1 MNILNKWHLFLD
13 NLRPL
18 FEESSKYAFSLF
30 GIEIAWYAVIILTG
44 AMISAIFGY
53 YYYAK
58 RLGVSS
64 DNVFYGVALG
74 LFFGVL
80 GARLYYVIFTASTGE
95 IHYDSLLEI
104 INPRDGGL
112 AIHGGVI
119 AATIFLVFYCRI
131 RHIKLLYV
139 LEIVMPL
146 IMFSQ
151 AVGRWGNFVNQEAFG
166 GLVQVEGLDISA
178 LTNWSVLPDSIL
190 EAQREALSNLL
201 IPNFIIDRMYIEY
214 SSAGGFI
221 CAGYY
226 YPTFLFESVL
236 NFVGVTAYFITRK
249 FCKKIVVGDALS
261 FYLIWYGAVR
271 IFIESMRT
279 DPLMLGNT
287 NIKVAQ
293 LISII
298 MIAGGVILFVLR
310 RVFKYKLI
318 PCRNALYDKDA
329 SMMLEGYHAVEPF
342 IGTEIINK
350 LKKKNQ
356 KLIIFDCDGTVLDT
370 FDLIEKT
377 VFRTFEEKLPDY
389 NLTLEEAHAFFGP
402 LIDESFRKYANT
414 DEEVEELI
422 NCYRNINEKIM
433 PKYIKAFDGIEEV
446 LKELK
451 KSGFKIAIVSNK
463 VTDAVVQGL
472 KICNINQY
480 FDLIIGAEKMDHPK
494 PAPDGIKK
502 ALELLKKKDAILI
515 GDTII
520 DIETGKN
527 ASIDTIGVTW
537 CKTTKEEFKRNK
549 ATYIINRPDE
559 ILKIVKE

>member
-1 MNILNKWHLFLD
+1 MNLFDKWSIFLD
-13 NLRPL
+13 SLRPM
-18 FEESSKYAFSLF
+18 FSESSKVAFSLF
-30 GIEIAWYAVIILTG
+30 GIDIAWYAVIIMSG
-44 AMISAIFGY
+44 ALISAIFGY

-74 LFFGVL
+74 LLFGIL

-95 IHYDSLLEI
+95 VQYDSFLEV

-119 AATIFLVFYCRI
+119 GAALFLVVFCKV

-151 AVGRWGNFVNQEAFG
+151 SIGRWGNFVNQEAFG
-166 GLVQVEGLDISA
+166 GLVQVEGLDISS
-178 LTNWSVLPDSIL
+178 LTHSSVLSDSIL
-190 EAQREALSNLL
+190 EAQRNALSNLL
-201 IPNFIIDRMYIEY
+201 IPDFIIDRMYISY

-221 CAGYY
+221 CSGYY

-236 NFVGVTAYFITRK
+236 NFFGVTCYFIARK
-249 FCKKIVVGDALS
+249 YIKKIVVGDALS

-298 MIAGGVILFVLR
+298 MIVGGILLIVFR
-310 RVFKYKLI
+310 RIYKYQLT
-318 PCRNALYDKDA
+318 PCKEALYGENA
-329 SMMLEGYHAVEPF
+329 SMMNEGYFVVEPF
-342 IGTEIINK
+342 IGTVIMNT
-350 LKKKNQ
+350 LKNKNQ

-370 FDLIEKT
+370 FGLIEKT
-377 VFRTFEEKLPDY
+377 VYKTFEKMLPDY
-389 NLTLEEAHAFFGP
+389 KITKEEAHAFFGP
-402 LIDESFRKYANT
+402 LIDDSFRKYVSSE
-414 DEEVEELI
+414 EEVDALVK
-422 NCYRNINEKIM
+422 CYREINESLM
-433 PKYIKAFDGIEEV
+433 AEYIKAYDGIEST

-451 KSGFKIAIVSNK
+451 RSGFKIAIVSNK
-463 VTDAVVQGL
+463 VTAAVVQGL
-472 KICNINQY
+472 EICNINQY
-480 FDLIIGAEKMDHPK
+480 FDLIVGAEQMTNAK
-494 PAPDGIKK
+494 PAPDGIRK

-527 ASIDTIGVTW
+527 ASIETIGVTW
-537 CKTTKEEFKRNK
+537 CKTTRKEFKENN
-549 ATYIINRPDE
+549 ATYIIDRPEE

>member
-1 MNILNKWHLFLD
+1 MNILNKWHMFL
-13 NLRPL
+13 NSLRPL
-18 FEESSKYAFSLF
+18 FDDSSRYAFSLF
-30 GIEIAWYAVIILTG
+30 GIDIAWYAVIILTG

-58 RLGVSS
+58 RLGLSS

-95 IHYDSLLEI
+95 IQYNSILEI

-119 AATIFLVFYCRI
+119 AAVIFIIALCRI
-131 RHIKLLYV
+131 RHIKLLYL

-166 GLVQVEGLDISA
+166 GLVQVEGLDMSA
-178 LTNWSVLPDSIL
+178 LTSSTILPNSVL

-201 IPNFIIDRMYIEY
+201 IPNFIIDRMYIPY
-214 SSAGGFI
+214 SSAGGFV

-249 FCKKIVVGDALS
+249 YCKKIVVGDALS

-293 LISII
+293 LISVL
-298 MIAGGVILFVLR
+298 MIVGGVAIFVLR
-310 RVFKYKLI
+310 RIFKYQLVS
-318 PCRNALYDKDA
+318 CRNALYDKDA
-329 SMMLEGYHAVEPF
+329 SIMEKGYHVVEPF
-342 IGTEIINK
+342 IGTVIVNT

-377 VFRTFEEKLPDY
+377 VFKTFEEKLPNY
-389 NLTLEEAHAFFGP
+389 NLTIEEAHAFFGP
-402 LIDESFRKYANT
+402 LIDESFGKYVDT
-414 DEEVEELI
+414 EEEIQELI
-422 NCYRNINEKIM
+422 NCYREINTRIM
-433 PKYIKAFDGIEEV
+433 PEYIKAFDGIEDV

-480 FDLIIGAEKMDHPK
+480 FDLIIGAEKMENPK
-494 PAPDGIKK
+494 PAPDGITK
-502 ALELLKKKDAILI
+502 ALKLLNKKDAILI

-537 CKTTKEEFKRNK
+537 CKTTKDEFKRNK

>member
-1 MNILNKWHLFLD
+1 MDILNKWHIFLN

-18 FEESSKYAFSLF
+18 FDDSSRYAFSLF

-44 AMISAIFGY
+44 AMISAFFGY

-58 RLGVSS
+58 RLGLSS

-95 IHYDSLLEI
+95 IQYNSLLEI

-119 AATIFLVFYCRI
+119 ATIIFLVTFCKL
-131 RHIKLLYV
+131 RHIKLLYL

-146 IMFSQ
+146 VMFSQ
-151 AVGRWGNFVNQEAFG
+151 AIGRWGNFVNQEAFG

-178 LTNWSVLPDSIL
+178 LTSSTILPNSVL

-201 IPNFIIDRMYIEY
+201 IPNFVIDRMYIPY

-236 NFVGVTAYFITRK
+236 NFVGVTAYFIARK
-249 FCKKIVVGDALS
+249 YCKKIVIGDALS

-298 MIAGGVILFVLR
+298 MIIGGIVIAIVR
-310 RVFKYKLI
+310 RVLKYKLI
-318 PCRNALYDKDA
+318 SCQEGLYGKN
-329 SMMLEGYHAVEPF
+329 SSLMLEGYHAVEPF
-342 IGTEIINK
+342 IGTVIINT

-356 KLIIFDCDGTVLDT
+356 KLIIFDCDGTILDT
-370 FDLIEKT
+370 FNLIEKT
-377 VFRTFEEKLPDY
+377 VFKTFEEKLPNY

-402 LIDESFRKYANT
+402 LIDDSFKKYANT
-414 DEEVEELI
+414 DEEVNELVK
-422 NCYRNINEKIM
+422 CYREINTKIM
-433 PKYIKAFDGIEEV
+433 PEYIKAFAGIEDV
-446 LKELK
+446 LIELK

-463 VTDAVVQGL
+463 STDAVVLGL
-472 KICNINQY
+472 KICKINQY
-480 FDLIIGAEKMDHPK
+480 FDLVIGAEKMANAK
-494 PAPDGIKK
+494 PAPDGINQ
-502 ALELLKKKDAILI
+502 ALKLLNKKDAILI

-537 CKTTKEEFKRNK
+537 CKTTKEEFKQNK
-549 ATYIINRPDE
+549 ATYIINKPDE

>member
-1 MNILNKWHLFLD
+1 MNILNKWQMFLN

-18 FEESSKYAFSLF
+18 FDDSSRYAFSLF

-64 DNVFYGVALG
+64 DNVFYGVSLG
-74 LFFGVL
+74 LLFGVL

-95 IHYDSLLEI
+95 IEYNSLLEV

-119 AATIFLVFYCRI
+119 AATIFLIFFCKI

-166 GLVQVEGLDISA
+166 GLVQVEGLDINA
-178 LTNWSVLPDSIL
+178 LTSSTILPNSVL

-201 IPNFIIDRMYIEY
+201 IPNFIIDRMYIPY
-214 SSAGGFI
+214 SSAGGFV

-236 NFVGVTAYFITRK
+236 NFVGVTIYFITRK

-293 LISII
+293 LISIV
-298 MIAGGVILFVLR
+298 MIVGGVALVILR
-310 RVFKYKLI
+310 RVFKYQLV
-318 PCRNALYDKDA
+318 PCRNALYDKGS
-329 SMMLEGYHAVEPF
+329 SMMLDGYHEVEPF
-342 IGTEIINK
+342 IGTVIINT

-356 KLIIFDCDGTVLDT
+356 KLIIFDCDGTILDT

-377 VFRTFEEKLPDY
+377 VFKTFEEKLPEY
-389 NLTLEEAHAFFGP
+389 NLTLEEAHSFFGP
-402 LIDESFRKYANT
+402 LIDESFKKYAKT
-414 DEEVEELI
+414 EEEVDALVE
-422 NCYRNINEKIM
+422 CYREINTRIM
-433 PKYIKAFDGIEEV
+433 PEYIKAFDGIEEV
-446 LKELK
+446 LIELK

-472 KICNINQY
+472 KICKINQY
-480 FDLIIGAEKMDHPK
+480 FDLIIGAEKMTNAK
-494 PAPDGIKK
+494 PAPDGITQ
-502 ALELLKKKDAILI
+502 ALNLLNKKDAILI

-549 ATYIINRPDE
+549 ATYIIDRPNE

>member
-1 MNILNKWHLFLD
+1 MNILNKWHMFLD

-18 FEESSKYAFSLF
+18 FDDSSIYAFSLF
-30 GIEIAWYAVIILTG
+30 GIDIAWYAVIILTG
-44 AMISAIFGY
+44 ALISAFFGY

-58 RLGVSS
+58 RLGLSS

-74 LFFGVL
+74 LFLGVL

-95 IHYDSLLEI
+95 IQYNNILEV

-112 AIHGGVI
+112 AIHGGI
-119 AATIFLVFYCRI
+119 IATIIFLITFCKFK
-131 RHIKLLYV
+131 HIKLLYL

-146 IMFSQ
+146 VMFSQ

-166 GLVQVEGLDISA
+166 GLVQVQGLDIST
-178 LTNWSVLPDSIL
+178 LSGTTILSNNIL

-201 IPNFIIDRMYIEY
+201 IPNFIIDRMYISY
-214 SSAGGFI
+214 SSAEGFI

-298 MIAGGVILFVLR
+298 MIVGGVAIFVLR
-310 RVFKYKLI
+310 RILKYQLI
-318 PCRNALYDKDA
+318 PCRNALYDKD
-329 SMMLEGYHAVEPF
+329 SSIMLDGYHVVEPF

-350 LKKKNQ
+350 IKNKNQ
-356 KLIIFDCDGTVLDT
+356 KLIIFDCDGTILDT

-377 VFRTFEEKLPDY
+377 VFQTFKEKLPNY

-402 LIDESFRKYANT
+402 LIDDSFKKYAST
-414 DEEVEELI
+414 DEEVQELI
-422 NCYRNINEKIM
+422 NCYREINTRIM
-433 PKYIKAFDGIEEV
+433 PDYIKAYDGIEEV

-480 FDLIIGAEKMDHPK
+480 FDLIIGAEKMTNPK
-494 PAPDGIKK
+494 PAPDGITQ
-502 ALELLKKKDAILI
+502 ALKLLNKKDAILI

-537 CKTTKEEFKRNK
+537 CKTTKEEFKQNK
-549 ATYIINRPDE
+549 ATYIIDRPNE